1 MVSPPAKADALEM
14 LPGRETPCPFPF
26 PGCGVCPLITL
37 FSCKRIEKII
47 VDHRK
52 MKCVHFI
59 GLAKDKTLKLLL
71 VLIRFLFEH

>member
-47 VDHRK
+47 VYHVEI
-52 MKCVHFI
+52 CVLSI
-59 GLAKDKTLKLLL
+59 GSTKDKTLKLLL
-71 VLIRFLFEH
+71 VSIRIHVQN